1 MISLMVHLRLTTITH
16 TIRNYIN
23 YINNNNNNEPLISY
37 LAVEELYLANEM

>member
-23 YINNNNNNEPLISY
+23 YINNNEPLISY